1 MPRMRGPTP
10 PTYPPTPPPLQ
21 RKRKA
26 SDAVPKSENDHQS
39 QTLPPSPKR
48 TQRELSFISISS
60 GGHEDA
66 QHDQLESPDDRPVI
80 NTEPELS
87 DEQKHLLD
95 TIVSGRHNVFFTGSA
110 GCGNQPFSKSP
121 SVD

>member
-66 QHDQLESPDDRPVI
+66 QHDQLAPPDDRPVI

-87 DEQKHLLD
+87 DE
-95 TIVSGRHNVFFTGSA
+95 
-110 GCGNQPFSKSP
+110 
-121 SVD
+121 